1 MKFRRIKLS
10 VALASVCVGLSFGQ
24 SPALVGQM
32 GDWRDMADIQ
42 MLNNEQ
48 GETIDLN
55 KVTGS
60 PYLNP
65 SFQKGIIT
73 NLEKNEDTSLWLR
86 YNVFSDN
93 IEAKADI
100 KSDEVAVVD
109 RSTKYDF
116 TLLGEKFVLVRDKF
130 VFEKKGSDNG
140 YMAQISDPEKDV
152 VLYKNYSHDFTP
164 PVRPQTSYD
173 VERPGSLKINVEYY
187 IKVGD
192 RPLQSINPNKKKIA
206 NDFPS
211 NFQDDIKKFVNSEGL
226 KFKGDDKEVESQL
239 RQVIDFYTTL
249 LKNV

>member
-1 MKFRRIKLS
+1 MKAKKIKLS
-10 VALASVCVGLSFGQ
+10 IVLASLCVGISFGQ
-24 SPALVGQM
+24 IVGQM

-42 MLNNEQ
+42 MINNEQ

-65 SFQKGIIT
+65 TFQKGIIT

-93 IEAKADI
+93 IEAKVDI

-130 VFEKKGSDNG
+130 IFEKKGSDNG
-140 YMAQISDPEKDV
+140 YMAQISDPAKDV
-152 VLYKNYSHDFTP
+152 VLYKNYSHEFTP
-164 PVRPQTSYD
+164 PVKPQTSYD
-173 VERPGSLKINVEYY
+173 VERPGSLKINIEYY
-187 IKVGD
+187 IKAGD
-192 RPLQSINPNKKKIA
+192 RRLQPINPNKKKIA

-211 NFQDDIKKFVNSEGL
+211 NFQDDIKKFVKSKGL
-226 KFKGDDKEVESQL
+226 KFRGDDKEIESEL
-239 RQVIDFYTTL
+239 RQVLDYYISL
-249 LKNV
+249 LENV